1 MRWHWKIG
9 GLFVAL
15 AIVPSLG
22 NGQAYA
28 ATPVFLQTLP
38 TLSYSP
44 LKPIHYRRAG
54 VMHRNPWQAPY
65 HVSHYYRGGPGAR
78 MGLVAQGIIPPPQH
92 SYYSYPGF
100 YWNNYF
106 YYPNYRMIYDF

>member
-1 MRWHWKIG
+1 MRPNFIKKR
-9 GLFVAL
+9 LFLLISATAAL
-15 AIVPSLG
+15 ACGEALAAPLTFQHSL
-22 NGQAYA
+22 QAESTY
-28 ATPVFLQTLP
+28 PLQAV
-38 TLSYSP
+38 
-44 LKPIHYRRAG
+44 HYRRIG
-54 VMHRNPWQAPY
+54 VVHRSPWQAPY
-65 HVSHYYRGGPGAR
+65 HVSRNYRGGPGAR